1 MYLNTNIKSECYGCS
16 ACEQIC
22 SHNAI
27 SMKQDSDGF
36 YYPEVN
42 IDKCTN
48 CGLCERVC
56 PYNTDTDLSPIP
68 QVYAAYAKK
77 ENERIGS
84 SSGALFYILAKTVIA
99 EGGIVY
105 GAIMDVDCQVYH
117 RPAESLEELQSLRGS
132 KYVQSKLND
141 TFRSI
146 RNHLRNG
153 RIVYFVGT
161 GCQVAGLRSFL
172 LKKYDNLITSDL
184 VCHGVPPQ
192 KLFDEHIRYL
202 EKKYNGKVVEYAFR
216 DNLKW
221 GGCEIVDIKK
231 HNSNTKRFRLPSY
244 DLSPYLYSFM
254 NAMTCRDSCYECAFA
269 KIPRCGDITLADF
282 WGAKDYYPQI
292 DASRGISLVLLN
304 STLGTKWFDKIR
316 DQIFCIESTIEIAA
330 AQNKNL
336 VQHTNKPDIR
346 NHIFSDIQK
355 YGYECIAHTVFK
367 AKGYVIKKLT
377 YKLIESIGRENY
389 QKIRNFFK

>member
-56 PYNTDTDLSPIP
+56 PYNTDTDLSPLP

-84 SSGALFYILAKTVIA
+84 SSGALFYLLAKKVIA
-99 EGGIVY
+99 EGGVVY
-105 GAIMDVDCQVYH
+105 GAIMDEDCQVYH
-117 RPAESLEELQSLRGS
+117 RPAESLKELNSLRGS

-141 TFRSI
+141 TYRAV
-146 RNHLRNG
+146 RKHLKNG

-192 KLFDEHIRYL
+192 KLFDEHIHYL
-202 EKKYNGKVVEYAFR
+202 EKKYNGKVIEYYFR
-216 DNLKW
+216 DNSRW
-221 GGCEIVDIKK
+221 GVNEIVNIKK
-231 HNSNTKRFRLPSY
+231 YNSRIEKIRLSSY
-244 DLSPYLYSFM
+244 GLSPYLYSFM
-254 NAMTCRDSCYECAFA
+254 NAMTYRDSCYECKYA

-292 DASRGISLVLLN
+292 DATRGVSLVLLN
-304 STLGTKWFDKIR
+304 SALGTKWFDKIR

-336 VQHTNKPDIR
+336 VQHTDKPNIR
-346 NHIFSDIQK
+346 NHIFSDIQT
-355 YGYECIAHTVFK
+355 YGYKHIAQTEFK
-367 AKGYVIKKLT
+367 VKGYVIKKLA
-377 YKLIESIGRENY
+377 YKLIEYIGRENY
-389 QKIRNFFK
+389 QKIRNLFK